1 MKIVIINVT
10 GGSGKDTFVSL
21 CQKIYNRPI
30 GNYMIGNCS
39 TIDVVKSIAKS
50 YGWEGTKTEKDRKFL
65 SDLKDLLEEY
75 NQLPTKSVERV
86 IDIYSKN
93 NRFSLRNS
101 KDFILFIHC
110 REPKNI
116 DYFVKKY
123 GAITLL
129 VHNPRV
135 KDITSNHADRDVYD
149 YEYDF
154 TIENNGTLEDLEI
167 QAKNFIEEIKSSY

>member
-1 MKIVIINVT
+1 MKIVIINGT

-30 GNYMIGNCS
+30 GNYVIGNCS
-39 TIDVVKSIAKS
+39 TIDIVKSIAES
-50 YGWEGTKTEKDRKFL
+50 CGWEGTKTEKDRKFL

-86 IDIYSKN
+86 IDITSQVKN
-93 NRFSLRNS
+93 NE
-101 KDFILFIHC
+101 DFILFIHC

-135 KDITSNHADRDVYD
+135 KNITSNHADRDVYD
-149 YEYDF
+149 YDYDF
-154 TIENNGTLEDLEI
+154 TIENNGTLEDLEV